1 MKKLAVIIASLF
13 IPVASAQTSTTPN
26 IVTNGYTN
34 GYNTSSLNCW
44 QSGDAYCSPNGQ
56 PYVNTGSGNINF
68 SYGMWDIYQIRN
80 VADVLPSG
88 GTGLVVTGYHF
99 QYTAKVGNHWDD
111 ASYDYLKSYVR
122 IYGQGGQL
130 IQSGNF
136 THTNTHDW
144 YTFHLAD
151 NYNPLLTRFTKD
163 NYTQVRFGFI
173 GQDYNGWVGP
183 YGPEITNV
191 SFTLNYQPDPC
202 LRSQLIS
209 PQCPGFLDAI
219 QRVGSVPKQAEPA
232 VESTTAS
239 IVTPTSSEVK
249 KIETTAQTVA
259 RARQRDEVKLIQAGP
274 EQATETASTES
285 KTTSEVAT
293 VTMAEQT
300 RSTQQ
305 TRTQTRTASQTQA
318 DVSVAVDNQQMDQ
331 SAGSGIKQTQEQST
345 MPTRTQTRTASQT
358 QAEVSV
364 AVDNQQMDQPAGS
377 GTRQVQEQATIPTS
391 TQTASTNTTT
401 TASVDTGSSVVL
413 PNPTPSQQAEPEP
426 ISVQVATIKLPEVP
440 SQAQIQVD
448 IPQPPQMEQVR
459 PQVDLALVQPS
470 TLYTPPQPVQVQ
482 PTTSVENVQ
491 VIEQPVLAKVDV
503 QAQEA
508 ATSLPSNTLTDKTNP
523 INDIVTAQPQMA
535 SMPTFSGP
543 TVNQKAQDNDAA
555 GGISIAQMARIP
567 VGFEAYNIAL
577 KDVAFYAPKEIY
589 RNQRNVDNTRALRQL
604 GTDRLHQEM
613 VDQQYR
619 R

>member
-13 IPVASAQTSTTPN
+13 IPVLAQTSTTGN
-26 IVTNGYTN
+26 
-34 GYNTSSLNCW
+34 LNDGSWNNVYRVNNLTCW
-44 QSGDAYCSPNGQ
+44 QPGDPNCSPGT
-56 PYVNTGSGNINF
+56 PYLRPDGNINF
-68 SYGMWDIYQIRN
+68 SYNTTDIYQYHN
-80 VADVLPSG
+80 VANVLPYS
-88 GTGLVVTGYHF
+88 GTGLVVTGWHL
-99 QYTAKVGNHWDD
+99 QYTAKVGNGWDD
-111 ASYDYLKSYVR
+111 GAYDYLRSYVN
-122 IYGQGGQL
+122 IVGKGNTL
-130 IQSGNF
+130 IEQANF
-136 THTNTHDW
+136 VHTSTHDW
-144 YTFHLAD
+144 YTFNLA
-151 NYNPLLTRFTKD
+151 NSYSPLTSRYTTENLTR
-163 NYTQVRFGFI
+163 VGFGFI
-173 GQDYNGWVGP
+173 GRDNNYWVGP
-183 YGPEITNV
+183 YGPEIYNV

-202 LRSQLIS
+202 LRSQLVS

-219 QRVGSVPKQAEPA
+219 QRVGSVPKQAEPE

-259 RARQRDEVKLIQAGP
+259 RTRQRDEVKLIQAGP
-274 EQATETASTES
+274 EQATETAGTES
-285 KTTSEVAT
+285 KTTSQVAT
-293 VTMAEQT
+293 VTMTEQT

-318 DVSVAVDNQQMDQ
+318 
-331 SAGSGIKQTQEQST
+331 
-345 MPTRTQTRTASQT
+345 
-358 QAEVSV
+358 EVSV
-364 AVDNQQMDQPAGS
+364 AIDNQQMDQPAGS
-377 GTRQVQEQATIPTS
+377 GTRQVQEQATMPAS

-413 PNPTPSQQAEPEP
+413 PNPPPIQQAEPEP
-426 ISVQVATIKLPEVP
+426 VSVQVATIRLPEIP

-448 IPQPPQMEQVR
+448 IPQPLQMEQVR

-482 PTTSVENVQ
+482 PTTSVENLQ

-508 ATSLPSNTLTDKTNP
+508 ATSLPSNMLTDKTNP
-523 INDIVTAQPQMA
+523 INDIVTLQPQMA
-535 SMPTFSGP
+535 SVPTFSGP

-555 GGISIAQMARIP
+555 GGVSIAQMARIP

-589 RNQRNVDNTRALRQL
+589 RNQRTVDNARALRQL
-604 GTDRLHQEM
+604 GSDRLHQEM
-613 VDQQYR
+613 VEQQYR